1 MSWCENTIFC
11 PLTPVLVLV
20 PLRFVPHTLTG
31 DAHVVVQGELVTVQH
46 GWPGEAVGL
55 HPPLAARPHRLA
67 EGPAGVDGPLQADR
81 GEQGAEEEL
90 RVRVTLDVEQRDP
103 THALLRHLVQSVVLH
118 QVGQPHLGVTWISDT
133 VLRKEVETYSQHLY
147 RDN

>member
-31 DAHVVVQGELVTVQH
+31 DAHVVVQGELVAVQH
-46 GWPGEAVGL
+46 GRPGKAVRL
-55 HPPLAARPHRLA
+55 HPPLTASSDGLTQGAT
-67 EGPAGVDGPLQADR
+67 GVDGSLQTHR

-90 RVRVTLDVEQRDP
+90 GVGVALDVQQGDP
-103 THALLRHLVQSVVLH
+103 AHALLGHLMQRVVLH

-133 VLRKEVETYSQHLY
+133 VWRKEVETYSQHLY